1 MRYENEICQGC
12 GKIMHENEDIVVC
25 PECGTPQHRE
35 CYNAEHKCVNEHLH
49 EDGFEWRAKHSD
61 DKKEELIGEDKAQEK
76 IICPFC
82 RYEND
87 ADAKECENCGQPF
100 ELFGRSILPNGEQ
113 NYPSIE
119 QESREFEYTYKPP
132 FEVEAPKEGENQ
144 YHAPIGDGFAPSGEA
159 GESFNFNGYVL
170 HNEID
175 GIKNKD
181 LTLYLRTNVPKYHEK
196 FTKIQNGKKTFNWA
210 AFFFMPYWF
219 FYRKLVKPGIIFM
232 SLTLLLSVL
241 FYNPMMEYMDFM
253 TDFASE
259 STIMDNEALTEEDIA
274 SMTDEELD
282 ALMQVMDEEYDALMT
297 EIQRVLPYLGAYVVL
312 LLLLRII
319 AGFIADKM
327 YKNKVVA
334 DIREVND
341 SLPQGLN
348 EQQEKYLAYTK
359 KGGTS
364 VGYAA
369 ISYGVEYVIG
379 MIISSVMTM
388 GMF

>member
-49 EDGFEWRAKHSD
+49 EDGFEWRPKHSD
-61 DKKEELIGEDKAQEK
+61 EKKEFTTEVTEGEK
-76 IICPFC
+76 IVCPFC
-82 RYEND
+82 RHEND
-87 ADAKECENCGQPF
+87 ADAKECSNCGQPF
-100 ELFGRSILPNGEQ
+100 ELFGRSIFPSGEQ
-113 NYPSIE
+113 NYPSVE
-119 QESREFEYTYKPP
+119 EESRESQYAYKPP
-132 FEVEAPKEGENQ
+132 FEVETPKESENQ
-144 YHAPIGDGFAPSGEA
+144 YYAPVGNSFASSADE

-181 LTLYLRTNVPKYHEK
+181 LALYLRTSVPKYHDK
-196 FTKIQNGKKTFNWA
+196 FNKISNGRRTFNWA
-210 AFFFMPYWF
+210 AFFFTPYWF

-241 FYNPMMEYMDFM
+241 FYNPMMDYMDAM
-253 TDFASE
+253 MNFASQTSATNADTYTE
-259 STIMDNEALTEEDIA
+259 EELAAMTEEELEALWNEMGFE
-274 SMTDEELD
+274 
-282 ALMQVMDEEYDALMT
+282 ALMAEA
-297 EIQRVLPYLGAYVVL
+297 QRIMPYLAAYMALSL
-312 LLLLRII
+312 LIRIV

-334 DIREVND
+334 DIKEVNT

-348 EQQEKYLAYTK
+348 EQQEKYLAYMK

-364 VGYAA
+364 VGYAVL
-369 ISYGVEYVIG
+369 SYGVEYVIG
-379 MIISSVMTM
+379 MIISYVMTM